1 MRRMRAISL
10 LLVASMLQ
18 TMNVFAA
25 EENGDANAATL
36 ESAQWKKAANL
47 SLQQDGA
54 ESPYYSTG
62 QWNDP
67 NTSMTMASCDWFNY
81 KDYTVYS
88 AILRTLSFEK
98 CI

>member
-36 ESAQWKKAANL
+36 ESAQWKEA
-47 SLQQDGA
+47 A

>member
-36 ESAQWKKAANL
+36 ESAQWKG
-47 SLQQDGA
+47 S
-54 ESPYYSTG
+54 S
-62 QWNDP
+62 
-67 NTSMTMASCDWFNY
+67 
-81 KDYTVYS
+81 
-88 AILRTLSFEK
+88 
-98 CI
+98 